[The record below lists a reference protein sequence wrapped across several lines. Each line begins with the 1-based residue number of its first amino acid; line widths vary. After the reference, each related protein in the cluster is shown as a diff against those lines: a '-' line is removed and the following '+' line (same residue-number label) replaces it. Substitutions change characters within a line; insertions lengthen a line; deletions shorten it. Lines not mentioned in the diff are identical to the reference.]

1 MVGLDSP
8 QSKHEPFAETPW
20 TQESREWQTLDER
33 LPLDHPARH
42 IAAAVERL
50 DLGPLYESYLGV
62 GKLALRPDLLLKMV
76 LYEKHVKRPSP
87 ADWTKDARENEPVRW
102 LLFGMQPSRA
112 CLYAF
117 RDRFA
122 PFLLEWNAQE
132 LHFAMEVGCTS
143 AARASLDSS
152 SVAAHA
158 ARRSL
163 LNQERLEKRHQ
174 VIDEE
179 LRCRQRGDSL
189 PEKPGWLAS
198 TKAGLRQQQ
207 QRYQRAA
214 KILAQRQAANSQRRS
229 DKRKPADKVL
239 ISPTDPEAILARDKL
254 NVFRPLYNVQVVR
267 DLDSPLILSY
277 DVCLQ
282 NNDNGVLEPMIERM
296 IDNVGVK
303 PEKLLVDSGYVSI
316 EHLQFC
322 AQAGITMYGPSQEND
337 YSKQNGKKA
346 QHNQF
351 TALPK
356 SAFQWLEKEQTYQC
370 PEGHRLEFGGT
381 KTSPRADHTIKLN
394 LYTCPPDHCL
404 DCPRRQECTHTPQK
418 GRTVSRME
426 NEELLDELR
435 TRMQTTEAK
444 QLYKL
449 RSQTVELSFAD
460 MKEHRGLRRFHG
472 RGLARAK
479 AEVGTLVLTNN
490 MMHVEAV
497 RDGPVSD
504 SQTKYPKLSAS
515 CR

>member
-1 MVGLDSP
+1 
-8 QSKHEPFAETPW
+8 
-20 TQESREWQTLDER
+20 LDER
-33 LPLDHPARH
+33 LGPDHPARH
-42 IAAAVERL
+42 IAAAVDEL
-50 DLGPLYESYLGV
+50 DLGLLFDSYLGV
-62 GKLALRPDLLLKMV
+62 GKRALRPDLLLKLV
-76 LYEKHVKRPSP
+76 LYEKHIKRPSP

-102 LLFGMQPSRA
+102 LLFGLQPSRA
-112 CLYAF
+112 CLYHF

-122 PFLLEWNAQE
+122 PFLPEWNGQT
-132 LHFAMEVGCTS
+132 LHRAMEEDCTS
-143 AARASLDSS
+143 ATRASLDST

-158 ARRSL
+158 ARRPM
-163 LNQERLEKRHQ
+163 LNQERLEKRRQ
-174 VIDEE
+174 ILDEE
-179 LRCRQRGDSL
+179 LRRRQRGDSL
-189 PEKPGWLAS
+189 PDKPGWLA
-198 TKAGLRQQQ
+198 TTEAGLRQQQ

-214 KILAQRQAANSQRRS
+214 EILVQRQAANAQRGS

-239 ISPTDPEAILARDKL
+239 VSPTDPEAILARDKL
-254 NVFRPLYNVQVVR
+254 NVFRALYSVQLVR
-267 DLDSPLILSY
+267 DLDSPLIFSY

-296 IDNVGVK
+296 MDNVGVK
-303 PEKLLVDSGYVSI
+303 PNELLIDSGYVSI

-322 AQAGITMYGPSQEND
+322 DQAGITLYGPSQEND

-356 SAFQWLEKEQTYQC
+356 SAFVWLEKEQTYQC
-370 PEGHRLEFGGT
+370 PEGHRLELSGT
-381 KTSPRADHTIKLN
+381 KTSPRADHNIKLN
-394 LYTCPPDHCL
+394 LYTCPPEHCS
-404 DCPRRQECTHTPQK
+404 DCPRQKECTRTPQK

-435 TRMQTTEAK
+435 ARMQTPKAK

-479 AEVGTLVLTNN
+479 NEVGTLVLVNN
-490 MMHVEAV
+490 LMHVQKARAAA
-497 RDGPVSD
+497 RDRLTD
-504 SQTKYPKLSAS
+504 ETPKTLCSP
-515 CR
+515 